1 LCHERGI
8 RVKLEFTVRK
18 RFDGDGLYRR
28 NVQTNSPK
36 SSILLRKQ
44 IPILR
49 FFRGRWNC
57 LAMPWTSSL
66 LKGNVVVSVESAV
79 REEESVEE
87 GGSMLPKGKVVR
99 LRTARGMETR

>member
-1 LCHERGI
+1 
-8 RVKLEFTVRK
+8 
-18 RFDGDGLYRR
+18 
-28 NVQTNSPK
+28 
-36 SSILLRKQ
+36 
-44 IPILR
+44 
-49 FFRGRWNC
+49 
-57 LAMPWTSSL
+57 MPWTSSL